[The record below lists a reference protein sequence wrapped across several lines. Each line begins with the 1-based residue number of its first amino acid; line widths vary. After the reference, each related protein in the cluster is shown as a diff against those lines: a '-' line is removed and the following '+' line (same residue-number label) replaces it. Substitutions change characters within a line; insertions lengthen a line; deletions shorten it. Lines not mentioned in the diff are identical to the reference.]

1 MIARKLD
8 AFLDNFYGTQ
18 KKALLLTGA
27 RQVGKTSAFRR
38 FAARTY
44 ENYIEINFISTP
56 QAAGIFEGAQGAGD
70 ILLRLSAFTDVQMV
84 PGKTFILFDEI
95 QECRECVTQIK
106 FLVDEGSYTYG
117 LTGSLL
123 GVELNDVRSEP
134 VGYMD
139 VAEVFPLD
147 FEEFALAIG
156 VAQELLSHG
165 FGHLYY
171 FNNKKQGPHLLP

>member
-56 QAAGIFEGAQGAGD
+56 QAAGIFEGAQGSG
-70 ILLRLSAFTDVQMV
+70 IYTTSTTRSKVRLT
-84 PGKTFILFDEI
+84 LFWKRATVLS
-95 QECRECVTQIK
+95 C
-106 FLVDEGSYTYG
+106 LW
-117 LTGSLL
+117 
-123 GVELNDVRSEP
+123 RSSP
-134 VGYMD
+134 ARIM
-139 VAEVFPLD
+139 
-147 FEEFALAIG
+147 
-156 VAQELLSHG
+156 LSTW
-165 FGHLYY
+165 L
-171 FNNKKQGPHLLP
+171 